1 MGEGEDKIDKVVIS
15 IVALIVGVVMLCSA
29 AIPIISSQVT
39 GLNDLISGS
48 VMNIPMLQSLLGVAV
63 VFTIL
68 GLIIVIV
75 RGYTKSDR

>member
-15 IVALIVGVVMLCSA
+15 IVALIIGVVMLCSA

-48 VMNIPMLQSLLGVAV
+48 VLNIPMLQSLIGVAV

>member
-15 IVALIVGVVMLCSA
+15 IVALIIGVVLLCSA

-39 GLNDLISGS
+39 GLNKITGS
-48 VMNIPMLQSLLGVAV
+48 VLDIATFQTLIGVAV
-63 VFTIL
+63 IFTIL
-68 GLIIVIV
+68 GLIVVIV

>member
-48 VMNIPMLQSLLGVAV
+48 VMNIPMLQSLIGVAV